1 MPRNCSHCSAPLAN
15 SFAFGGGQR
24 CRLCGN
30 TSASES
36 ERSERAGRIDHQEDS
51 EFEAEQRGVEP
62 DSFQDLRLVALLE
75 NSRRPAEDAGDVE
88 SVAEAAVSPSGS
100 DHAAETLNNVVS
112 GDQPTDFRER
122 FAELR
127 EQCRFMEMLQLA
139 EENPEQVRDMGLAS
153 GLMEVRYL
161 YSRQEAAWKSLGEQD
176 PDSLIQLSDKE
187 HYLALLDE
195 MGLEDVDF
203 LVAMKRF
210 GGRHSD
216 TRKSGQFGFR
226 VPGFVLVG
234 VSAVVVYLALPPLLE
249 SLQRNTQTVGPDS
262 ETSTQSVSE
271 WTSEDE
277 TAVSAQHDGG
287 PADDELA
294 MPNAEG
300 SDQDSGGLTLRQV
313 ESPGLQLAADALAGA
328 SGSEDSAGIAR
339 LAALG
344 ASASGDGGLSE
355 QQLAALMSGIRSG
368 DSDCTLLVPMIRTPG
383 QFGLS
388 SEDGLALQQAFEET
402 GFQVMDDFQ
411 QGFGADSMA
420 ISCDV
425 MAGLNAGCSQ
435 SPRLKDLQES
445 FTSGVL
451 SHVIRLAEAQDYD
464 AAFDVL
470 DEVEGRFGEQF
481 PASVRSYVEALL
493 ITEAREEILGR
504 RGQGAAVCLEKL
516 GRRCPHRMT
525 DVFNGLPSDVMER

>member
-1 MPRNCSHCSAPLAN
+1 MPRKCSYCSAPLAD
-15 SFAFGGGQR
+15 SSAFGGGQR

-30 TSASES
+30 TSAFES
-36 ERSERAGRIDHQEDS
+36 EPSQRAELIDHQEDS
-51 EFEAEQRGVEP
+51 EFEAEQRGVEA

-75 NSRRPAEDAGDVE
+75 NSRLPAEDASVVE
-88 SVAEAAVSPSGS
+88 SIAEAAVSPPGS
-100 DHAAETLNNVVS
+100 DHAGESLNKVVS
-112 GDQPTDFRER
+112 GDPLTDFRER

-139 EENPEQVRDMGLAS
+139 EENPEQVRDTGLAS

-176 PDSLIQLSDKE
+176 PDSLIQLSEKE

-203 LVAMKRF
+203 LAAMKRF
-210 GGRHSD
+210 GRRHSD

-249 SLQRNTQTVGPDS
+249 SLQRNAQGVGPGS
-262 ETSTQSVSE
+262 ETSTESVSE

-277 TAVSAQHDGG
+277 TDLSARHDGG
-287 PADDELA
+287 TTDDELA
-294 MPNAEG
+294 VPNAEG
-300 SDQDSGGLTLRQV
+300 GDQDSGGLTLRQV
-313 ESPGLQLAADALAGA
+313 ESPGLQVAADALAGA
-328 SGSEDSAGIAR
+328 SGTEDSAGIAR

-344 ASASGDGGLSE
+344 ASGSGHGGLSE

-368 DSDCTLLVPMIRTPG
+368 DSDCTLLVPMIQTPG

-388 SEDGLALQQAFEET
+388 SADGLALQQAFEET

-411 QGFGADSMA
+411 QGSGADSMA

-425 MAGLNAGCSQ
+425 MAALNAGCSQ

-445 FTSGVL
+445 FASGVL
-451 SHVIRLAEAQDYD
+451 SHAIRLAEAHDYD
-464 AAFDVL
+464 GAFDVL

-481 PASVRSYVEALL
+481 PPSARSYVEALL

-504 RGQGAAVCLEKL
+504 RGQGAAVCLECL

-525 DVFNGLPSDVMER
+525 DVFNGLPSGVMER